1 MSNPREILQTYWG
14 YTSFRPKQLDI
25 ITAVLAKKDTVA
37 LLPTGGGKSICFQVP
52 ALIEE
57 GVCVVIS
64 PLIAL
69 IEDQVQNLK
78 DKGIKALQIPSG
90 STQDEIITLFD
101 NLKFGNYKF
110 LYISPERM
118 QSKFIQDKIAQL
130 KVSFFVI
137 DEAHCIS
144 EWGHDFRPSYLQLDI
159 LKNIQPETSIIAL
172 TATATKRV
180 IHDIVSILNLEEPTV
195 FKNSFYKDNLA
206 YQVFY
211 TEDKLSKLDRIFTK
225 NFVPS
230 IIYVNSRSRT
240 REISNY
246 LNSKG
251 FKSSYYHGG
260 LSSVE
265 KKIAF
270 ENWMDEKT
278 PIMVATNAFG
288 MGIDKSNVK
297 IVIHFNIPSSVE
309 NYVQESGRA
318 GRNQEKAFAVTLTN
332 NSDIA
337 LTKELHEKSSPTLVD
352 IKQIHKKLYQHFQI
366 PMGELSDEYYD
377 FNILKFCQKYQFIP
391 SKTFNALQIL
401 HNYGIISLNDHQ
413 HKKSNIQFLVSTSHI
428 LQYKSIHKARQKF
441 LDVILRMYGGIFE
454 RAIKIDEF
462 VIAKNAGVTSV
473 KAIEILEKL
482 HSDGIITYNKA
493 VADSAI
499 RFLQPREDDK
509 TINRIG
515 KDISKLLQHK
525 NKKIDD
531 IIRYISNDSICRSVQ
546 LLTYFGEDNATECGI
561 CDVCLKKKTVY
572 KNIADEILG
581 MLKKTPL
588 SAKEIYAL
596 LPYQE
601 SDILIH
607 LRKLLAE
614 EVIELTNVNK
624 YFIK

>member
-1 MSNPREILQTYWG
+1 MSNPREILQTHWG

-52 ALIEE
+52 ALIEK
-57 GVCVVIS
+57 GVCIVIS

-118 QSKFIQDKIAQL
+118 QSKFIQDKIAEL
-130 KVSFFVI
+130 LVSFFVI

-159 LKNIQPETSIIAL
+159 LKNIQPETSIVAL
-172 TATATKRV
+172 TATATKKV
-180 IHDIVSILNLEEPTV
+180 IIDIVNILNLEEPTI

-251 FKSSYYHGG
+251 FKSSFYHGG

-265 KKIAF
+265 KKVAF
-270 ENWMDEKT
+270 ENWMEEKT

-297 IVIHFNIPSSVE
+297 IVIHFNIPSSIE

-332 NSDIA
+332 NSDIV
-337 LTKELHEKSSPTLVD
+337 LTKELHEKSSPTLLD
-352 IKQIHKKLYQHFQI
+352 IKHIHKKLYQHFQI

-391 SKTFNALQIL
+391 SKTFNSLQIL

-413 HKKSNIQFLVSTSHI
+413 HKKSNIQFLVNTSHI

-473 KAIEILEKL
+473 KAIETLEKL
-482 HSDGIITYNKA
+482 HTDGIINYNKA

-515 KDISKLLQHK
+515 KDITKLLQHK
-525 NKKIDD
+525 NKKIED
-531 IIRYISNDSICRSVQ
+531 IIRYISNSTICRSVQ
-546 LLTYFGEDNATECGI
+546 LLTYFGEAKTTECGI
-561 CDVCLKKKTVY
+561 CDVCLKKKTTY
-572 KNIADEILG
+572 KNITGEILG
-581 MLKKTPL
+581 SLKKTPL
-588 SAKEIYAL
+588 SVKEICTL
-596 LPYQE
+596 LPYEE

-614 EVIELTNVNK
+614 EIIEITNANK